1 MTTANK
7 ITILRMILVPVLV
20 ILMYLDFP
28 GHIYWA
34 LAVFVIA
41 SISDSM
47 DRELISRSLSATEY
61 LFANTL
67 ERTANQAA
75 RGHPAATA
83 MVSHPFPEG
92 RKENTM
98 ELLKATA
105 NSRIRETRLLAKRT
119 FPSCMAIWVFPLRRN
134 DEQML

>member
-1 MTTANK
+1 MLIPSKAA
-7 ITILRMILVPVLV
+7 RYRVPAGRGVATRPT
-20 ILMYLDFP
+20 FAGSP
-28 GHIYWA
+28 EEKRPKA
-34 LAVFVIA
+34 RVIA